1 MKSARLAP
9 LSGIAFVVLLIV
21 GLVVVSGNTPSIDDS
36 ASKIASYYGDH
47 KAKET
52 LAVIVVAISAVALA
66 IFAVT
71 LRNFLRDGGADR
83 TIWPTLA
90 LFGGV
95 VAVAGLFF
103 AGAVH
108 LALVNGGDK
117 HISPVAM
124 VAVNALD
131 SEALLAFLV
140 PLGIMLIGAAGAT
153 LSGGGALPKWMGWVA
168 LVIGIVFFTP
178 AFFVSVLLMFI
189 WIIVAS
195 ILMYRRAGTPATA

>member
-47 KAKET
+47 QAKET

-71 LRNFLRDGGADR
+71 LRNFLRDGGADG
-83 TIWPTLA
+83 TVWATLA

-117 HISPVAM
+117 HISPAAM